1 MKGPSGLF
9 PTCWLL
15 TVISGVQAPLG
26 GSGKQKTTGN
36 GSALGHN
43 PLDSLALSK
52 MCFSQV
58 FINQKA
64 FLSSYPECQLL
75 LFPRH
80 CLFIYFYFILFILA
94 LLGLC
99 CGRQAFSSC
108 GACRLSCPVACGI
121 LASGS
126 GIKRESPA
134 LQGRFLTTGPPE
146 KSLRLSFKM
155 NSLY

>member
-43 PLDSLALSK
+43 PLDSLALSE

-58 FINQKA
+58 FVN
-64 FLSSYPECQLL
+64 
-75 LFPRH
+75 
-80 CLFIYFYFILFILA
+80 
-94 LLGLC
+94 
-99 CGRQAFSSC
+99 
-108 GACRLSCPVACGI
+108 
-121 LASGS
+121 
-126 GIKRESPA
+126 
-134 LQGRFLTTGPPE
+134 
-146 KSLRLSFKM
+146 
-155 NSLY
+155 